1 MRLGFE
7 CIEGRRRIVCWV
19 GGGRGRRW
27 GVMRG
32 DIGEIVVVGDLAK
45 REGMGMGFP
54 LEGVRVTDLT
64 QYQQGPF
71 STVIL
76 GDLGAEVIKVEP
88 RGTGD
93 PGRRL
98 GPWGRG
104 GTSAYFEAHNRHK
117 KSVTVDVRKEKGREI
132 IYRLVGKSDIFAQ
145 NFRPGVA
152 ERLGF
157 GYEALSRINPK
168 IICLTGSA
176 YGLKG
181 PWAQKPGFDGVGQ
194 AMSGILSTVLSPEGI
209 PPSII
214 GTAVS
219 DQTGAIMLALGAM
232 VALFHR
238 ERTGQGQEFDASL
251 LGSTIA
257 LIGWTFQCYF
267 TSGSEPQAGR
277 ARFTSRGLTSSHL
290 TKDGKPLLLH
300 VVGRENQRKAF
311 KVMGVEWLGED
322 SRFESGEKMT
332 ENQEVLLA
340 AMDGAIGARDRED
353 WLKRFDEADVVAA
366 PVLSLAE
373 TAAHPQVVANEYVA
387 EVDHPKEGRLKVV
400 GMPVKFHKTPG
411 RLGVAPELGQHTDE
425 VLSGIAGYKA
435 EEIAQMREQ
444 EII

>member
-1 MRLGFE
+1 MSY
-7 CIEGRRRIVCWV
+7 
-19 GGGRGRRW
+19 
-27 GVMRG
+27 
-32 DIGEIVVVGDLAK
+32 
-45 REGMGMGFP
+45 P
-54 LEGVRVTDLT
+54 LEGIRVTDLT
-64 QYQQGPF
+64 QYQQGPY

-88 RGTGD
+88 RGPGD
-93 PGRRL
+93 PGRRI

-117 KSVTVDVRKEKGREI
+117 KSVTVDVRKEKGKEI
-132 IYRLVGKSDIFAQ
+132 IYRLVGKSDVFAQ

-157 GYEALSRINPK
+157 GYEVLSRINPK
-168 IICLTGSA
+168 IIYLTGSA

-181 PWAQKPGFDGVGQ
+181 PLAKRPGFDGVGQ
-194 AMSGILSTVLSPEGI
+194 AMSGILSTVLSPKGI

-219 DQTGAIMLALGAM
+219 DQTGAILLALGAV

-267 TSGSEPQAGR
+267 TSGRAPQAAR
-277 ARFTSRGLTSSHL
+277 ARITSRGLTSSHL

-300 VVGRENQRKAF
+300 VMGRENQMRAF
-311 KVMGVEWLGED
+311 KVMGLEWLAED
-322 SRFESGEKMT
+322 SRFETGERMT

-340 AMDGAIGARDRED
+340 ALDGAIRTRDREE
-353 WLKRFDEADVVAA
+353 WMKRFEEADVVAA
-366 PVLSLAE
+366 PILDLAE
-373 TAAHPQVVANEYVA
+373 AAAHPQAVANEYVA

-400 GMPVKFHKTPG
+400 GIPVKFHKTPG
-411 RLGVAPELGQHTDE
+411 RLGIAPELGQHTGE
-425 VLSGIAGYKA
+425 VLSGIAGYTA